1 MVINDN
7 CPPNEQPLKYHFRV
21 FRQAVLCNM
30 KSRGP
35 EYDWD
40 EGQTPGTD
48 PIRDISSSEEGKLRF
63 ELIMG
68 EKLNAII
75 A

>member
-1 MVINDN
+1 MIG
-7 CPPNEQPLKYHFRV
+7 
-21 FRQAVLCNM
+21 M
-30 KSRGP
+30 KAKHLGP
-35 EYDWD
+35 
-40 EGQTPGTD
+40 
-48 PIRDISSSEEGKLRF
+48 IRSRDISSSEEGKLRF